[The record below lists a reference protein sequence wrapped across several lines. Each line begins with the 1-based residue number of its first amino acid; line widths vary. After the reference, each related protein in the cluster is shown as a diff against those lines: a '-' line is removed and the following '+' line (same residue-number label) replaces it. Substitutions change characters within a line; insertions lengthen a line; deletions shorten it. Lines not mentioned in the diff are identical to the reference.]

1 MVKVNSIL
9 YMIIMSILW
18 ILNLFNGTGI
28 GQTYQTTEK
37 ARVIILMVFI
47 IMVIYECK
55 SRHFWIDKKDFIVFG
70 GMIFIIVIVSNV
82 KGYGNMGFH
91 YLYAFLLVY
100 ILSKIEVHFLAIR
113 LTGIIY
119 AIMGMGVLYIYDHGT
134 IFSGWNGNSIGM
146 IGLYSFLI
154 FLISFY
160 DVSDMKSKIIILSI
174 TAIYIRLIEPTDS
187 RSSTIFAIFAALFAL
202 SILPRKFII
211 KTNRRYYWW
220 LLIPLIIAIIAIN
233 ISHSAYMV
241 GLNLW
246 SLENFQKPLFNG
258 RDRLWENGFK
268 ILKENLFWGRG
279 TFEGNWHN
287 CIITIL
293 TSYGCIGGMFWV
305 SSMQRI
311 LAKGRKWMKDV
322 IVVGSIITFI
332 MMYIQQ
338 SVELG
343 LVEEKPNILPYIVL
357 GIMLGRV
364 KMLEKYDCIGD
375 IEGKYD
381 RDKYYNSNI

>member
-1 MVKVNSIL
+1 
-9 YMIIMSILW
+9 
-18 ILNLFNGTGI
+18 
-28 GQTYQTTEK
+28 
-37 ARVIILMVFI
+37 
-47 IMVIYECK
+47 
-55 SRHFWIDKKDFIVFG
+55 
-70 GMIFIIVIVSNV
+70 
-82 KGYGNMGFH
+82 
-91 YLYAFLLVY
+91 
-100 ILSKIEVHFLAIR
+100 
-113 LTGIIY
+113 
-119 AIMGMGVLYIYDHGT
+119 MGMGVLYIYDHGT

-293 TSYGCIGGMFWV
+293 TAYGCIGGMFWV